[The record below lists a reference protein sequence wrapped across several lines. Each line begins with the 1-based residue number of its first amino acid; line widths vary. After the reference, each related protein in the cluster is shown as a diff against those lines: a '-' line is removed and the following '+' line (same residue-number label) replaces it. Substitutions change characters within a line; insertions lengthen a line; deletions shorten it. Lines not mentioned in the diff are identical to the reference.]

1 MAIARVQST
10 SASTA
15 AGSAA
20 ATLVLTLGAATTSG
34 NVLLVGVHGLTAAT
48 YKVTS
53 AHGIFTDI
61 TPQGVNTVA
70 SSAVHIFLGIMSGAD
85 TAITIGSFGNTRMV
99 GIAAEYSGSHL
110 TPADIPTNS
119 QSNTTTP
126 NVSAITNSVASSLYI
141 AVLGQKGFDTGT
153 TNTTWASG
161 ATNSFNIVAQ
171 NTTSVN
177 SARVDLAL
185 AYLESIVSTSSARNT
200 SVASAFGA
208 INASGIL
215 ATFSEITAGG
225 GLRAAGHG
233 GLAA

>member
-10 SASTA
+10 SASTTVNT
-15 AGSAA
+15 A
-20 ATLVLTLGAATTSG
+20 ATLVLTLGAATTAG
-34 NVLLVGVHGLTAAT
+34 NVVLVGVNASSAAT
-48 YKVTS
+48 VKVTS

-61 TPQGVNTVA
+61 TPQGVNTT
-70 SSAVHIFLGIMSGAD
+70 SSNTVHIFLGIMSGAD
-85 TAITIGSFGNTRMV
+85 TAITISAFGNARMV

-110 TPADIPTNS
+110 TPADIPANS
-119 QSNTTTP
+119 QSNTATP
-126 NVSAITNSVASSLYI
+126 NVGAITNSVASSLYI
-141 AVLGQKGFDTGT
+141 AALGQKGLDIPA

-171 NTTSVN
+171 NTTNTN

>member
-15 AGSAA
+15 AGGVS
-20 ATLVLTLGAATTSG
+20 ATLVLTFGAATTSG
-34 NVLLVGVHGLTAAT
+34 NVVIVAINAAT
-48 YKVTS
+48 FVQKVTS
-53 AHGIFTDI
+53 AHGIFYDM
-61 TPQGVNTVA
+61 TPQGVNTT
-70 SSAVHIFLGIMSGAD
+70 SSNAVHIFVGIMSGAD
-85 TAITIGSFGNTRMV
+85 TTITVGSFTSARMV
-99 GIAAEYSGSHL
+99 AVAAEYSGSHL

-126 NVSAITNSVASSLYI
+126 NVGAITNSVASSLYI
-141 AVLGQKGFDTGT
+141 AALGQKGLDIPA

-171 NTTSVN
+171 NTTNVN
-177 SARVDLAL
+177 TGRVDLTL
-185 AYLESIVSTSSARNT
+185 AYLESIVSTSAARNT

-215 ATFSEITAGG
+215 ATFSELTAGG